1 MNGFYPRGRLARGAW
16 ESVVDD
22 SIAGWRHTGIR
33 VAELTGGTVE
43 LEAGAIERIIVPLAG
58 SFTVE
63 HDDEATVLHGR
74 ASVFDGPTDVLY
86 LPCGSGAVIRGTGRV
101 AVAEAPTDEVRP
113 SRYIPA
119 SEVPVEQRGAGASS
133 RRVHNFGT
141 PETLDAAR
149 LIVCEVVTPAGN
161 WSSYPP
167 HKHDELEEIYYF
179 ESAGFGLFHTDELT
193 TAVRAGDIALV
204 PSGFHGPAA
213 APPGYDL
220 YYLNVM
226 AGPGERAWIIT
237 DDPRHAWIRE
247 TWKEE
252 GR

>member
-63 HDDEATVLHGR
+63 QEDEATVLHGR

-86 LPCGSGAVIRGTGRV
+86 LPCGSGAVIRGTGRI
-101 AVAEAPTDEVRP
+101 AVAEAPTDEV
-113 SRYIPA
+113 
-119 SEVPVEQRGAGASS
+119 
-133 RRVHNFGT
+133 
-141 PETLDAAR
+141 
-149 LIVCEVVTPAGN
+149 
-161 WSSYPP
+161 
-167 HKHDELEEIYYF
+167 
-179 ESAGFGLFHTDELT
+179 T

-252 GR
+252 DR